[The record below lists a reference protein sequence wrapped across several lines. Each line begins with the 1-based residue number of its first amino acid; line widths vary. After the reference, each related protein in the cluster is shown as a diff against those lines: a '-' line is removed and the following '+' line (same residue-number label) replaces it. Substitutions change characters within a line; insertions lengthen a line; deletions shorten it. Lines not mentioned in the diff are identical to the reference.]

1 MRRRIFATLLS
12 LCLVLGLLPT
22 AAFAQDTS
30 NYVTQ
35 EDSITGLADG
45 EQAFPEM
52 VAESG
57 ESGGEEQQPEFED
70 PVSEPQVEQLWV
82 NGENILE
89 ATDYTVQCGGG
100 TAVYNPADNTLTLE
114 NATITEAHYNDGNIE
129 FTGDLI
135 IVLKGENTITSA
147 SYCGIGADYGSLT
160 IRGEDSSAALTID
173 GCTFGIDLWGGDLT
187 ISSSTLHMTGT
198 YGGIHAY
205 SGISISGSTVTACS
219 INGFSGGISTAGSLT
234 IDSTSIVTAVS
245 ENKASFGASA
255 TEGIIID
262 GNIYSCSGPK
272 MVVESGEPKE
282 GLRTFGVVVN
292 GVDVLTAADYT
303 VSCGGG
309 TAVYDPED
317 NTLTLNNA
325 EISSGYAYYG
335 NTCGIYSDEDLTIV
349 LEGRNTISG
358 AKYGI
363 RSEEGL
369 TIRGDG
375 SLTITGDYVGIYTSS
390 GDFRFEGGTLDIEID
405 SSGNDDVD
413 GRGIISNAFDD
424 YEMTISGGSITI
436 DMEGDGIGIFREY
449 GDLKI
454 EGGCVEIT
462 STDSAIYA
470 GSGDVIISGTPTI
483 TVTAG
488 EGNPGIQA
496 FDRNIKLNDTVYTC
510 DMSTVIIQSGSIIT
524 GLRENCVWVNGV
536 KLNNQNTTISCGDGT
551 AVYDPEANTLTLDN
565 ATITTAHEFFP
576 WNDDLGYAYIYVDYY
591 EENPMTIIL
600 RGENT
605 IASSSENNIGVFANH
620 LIIKAE
626 DPDAALTI
634 SEPLSIIDCVSIVV
648 ESGTIR
654 ANALFDNMTVR
665 GGSVIAEGYGL
676 DGWNSITI
684 EGGTV
689 AASGPEEYA
698 GIRGSKVTISGGTV
712 TTSGEDC
719 GLYALDMTINGS
731 PTITV
736 EATGPNANGIYARDG
751 LAVSGSPTITATT
764 SGEMGNAIYTNGDVT
779 ISGSPTITATAGAG
793 QAAIGAGGITI
804 NDLPYVCTGSAAHIA
819 AGQVAYGLRQ
829 EGAPVPDPDPDRPS
843 HDRDDDDDRDPAA
856 TTESE
861 RNPDGSITTTVTR
874 PDGTTVETTRNTDG
888 SKEVVE
894 TKKDGTVVTTAT
906 DKSGNETKTTE
917 NPDGTSVVSV
927 TRTDGSTSTTT
938 VDKDGLSVT
947 VAALSEDAVARGQT
961 GAVSLSMPGV
971 IAAGDLENA
980 PAVTLDLP
988 GDTSVRVEIPVE
1000 NMTAGTVAVL
1010 VTADGGSEIVKTSV
1024 ATESG
1029 VVLTLSGGETVKLVD
1044 NTKTFA
1050 DVAGSF
1056 WGAEAVTF
1064 VTSRELFQGTGAATF
1079 DPNAPMDR
1087 AMIVTVLAR
1096 LDGVDTT
1103 TGGTWY
1109 EAGAQWAMSNGISD
1123 GSGLDQ
1129 NLTREQLA
1137 VMLYR
1142 YAQYKGYDVSAG
1154 EDANILSYADSF
1166 DVSEYAIPAMQWAC
1180 GAGVISG
1187 KDGALDPAGSATRA
1201 EVAAM
1206 LMRFCQSVL

>member
-57 ESGGEEQQPEFED
+57 EPGGEEQPELED
-70 PVSEPQVEQLWV
+70 PVFEPQVEQLWV

-89 ATDYTVQCGGG
+89 ATDYTVQCG
-100 TAVYNPADNTLTLE
+100 
-114 NATITEAHYNDGNIE
+114 
-129 FTGDLI
+129 
-135 IVLKGENTITSA
+135 
-147 SYCGIGADYGSLT
+147 
-160 IRGEDSSAALTID
+160 
-173 GCTFGIDLWGGDLT
+173 
-187 ISSSTLHMTGT
+187 
-198 YGGIHAY
+198 
-205 SGISISGSTVTACS
+205 
-219 INGFSGGISTAGSLT
+219 
-234 IDSTSIVTAVS
+234 
-245 ENKASFGASA
+245 
-255 TEGIIID
+255 
-262 GNIYSCSGPK
+262 
-272 MVVESGEPKE
+272 
-282 GLRTFGVVVN
+282 
-292 GVDVLTAADYT
+292 
-303 VSCGGG
+303 
-309 TAVYDPED
+309 
-317 NTLTLNNA
+317 
-325 EISSGYAYYG
+325 
-335 NTCGIYSDEDLTIV
+335 
-349 LEGRNTISG
+349 
-358 AKYGI
+358 
-363 RSEEGL
+363 
-369 TIRGDG
+369 
-375 SLTITGDYVGIYTSS
+375 
-390 GDFRFEGGTLDIEID
+390 
-405 SSGNDDVD
+405 
-413 GRGIISNAFDD
+413 
-424 YEMTISGGSITI
+424 
-436 DMEGDGIGIFREY
+436 
-449 GDLKI
+449 
-454 EGGCVEIT
+454 
-462 STDSAIYA
+462 
-470 GSGDVIISGTPTI
+470 
-483 TVTAG
+483 
-488 EGNPGIQA
+488 
-496 FDRNIKLNDTVYTC
+496 
-510 DMSTVIIQSGSIIT
+510 
-524 GLRENCVWVNGV
+524 
-536 KLNNQNTTISCGDGT
+536 DGT
-551 AVYDPEANTLTLDN
+551 AKYDATTNTLTLDN
-565 ATITTAHEFFP
+565 ATITEVYTYESE
-576 WNDDLGYAYIYVDYY
+576 DAYFSYTSGIYVVGDL
-591 EENPMTIIL
+591 TIVL
-600 RGENT
+600 EGDNT
-605 IASSSENNIGVFANH
+605 ISGEEFGEEISYGIHSSG
-620 LIIKAE
+620 
-626 DPDAALTI
+626 
-634 SEPLSIIDCVSIVV
+634 
-648 ESGTIR
+648 
-654 ANALFDNMTVR
+654 
-665 GGSVIAEGYGL
+665 
-676 DGWNSITI
+676 SITI
-684 EGGTV
+684 ENSS
-689 AASGPEEYA
+689 SGSMTIEAVGA
-698 GIRGSKVTISGGTV
+698 GIYSDVADIHYSSITLQNVNCGLTASELNIVNSTVIINNTGSTSIKANAVTIDDSTVNITAEGYILSNSGGGSLTIIGDNSKVTMYSDGIAILTDTVTIGGGSVEIESGTSVAVYALASFTVTGTPTVTVTGNPSAFWQSFNGSIIVGGVEYICDDNTVEIENGQVISGLRGPGVIVNGMPLAGSGSVPCVSGKAFYDSSSNTLTLRDAVINNGYSVSSYTYGIYADNDTDLTIILEGENAINGVDTGIKSAAGITIQGDGSLKIDSTYGGISASSQVTINDGNLTINISDDSVSAFFWISGIDAGNGGLTINGGTV
-712 TTSGEDC
+712 TINIPEPDSRC
-719 GLYALDMTINGS
+719 GFYSNDDIVINNGS
-731 PTITV
+731 V
-736 EATGPNANGIYARDG
+736 RVDGGSFGI
-751 LAVSGSPTITATT
+751 LAERSVI
-764 SGEMGNAIYTNGDVT
+764 
-779 ISGSPTITATAGAG
+779 ISGSPTIYATMAEETAIIGDRIEKDG
-793 QAAIGAGGITI
+793 QE
-804 NDLPYVCTGSAAHIA
+804 YVCTGNTVSIED
-819 AGQVAYGLRQ
+819 GEIISGLSLY
-829 EGAPVPDPDPDRPS
+829 VPEEPEPEPEPERPS
-843 HDRDDDDDRDPAA
+843 DDDDHHDTGS

-861 RNPDGSITTTVTR
+861 RNPDGSIITTVTKPDGTTTVT
-874 PDGTTVETTRNTDG
+874 TRNPDG

-917 NPDGTSVVSV
+917 NPDGTNVISV
-927 TRTDGSTSTTT
+927 TRTDGSTSATT
-938 VDKDGLSVT
+938 VDEDGLSVT

-961 GAVSLSMPGV
+961 GAVSLPMPGA

-1103 TGGTWY
+1103 TGGAWY

-1154 EDANILSYADSF
+1154 EDANILSYADAF

-1206 LMRFCQSVL
+1206 LMRFCQFVL